1 MCVYIL
7 MFVCLCTKMLVCSN
21 FCVFINVCLC
31 ECVYLNVC
39 VLTCVCVDVGQV
51 LSAHVSGRVV
61 MKSYLSGMPECKFGM
76 NDKIVID
83 KQQGKGATSDDSAK
97 RLEVNSPSSHVLQMM
112 FFFF

>member
-51 LSAHVSGRVV
+51 LSA
-61 MKSYLSGMPECKFGM
+61 
-76 NDKIVID
+76 
-83 KQQGKGATSDDSAK
+83 QQGKGATSDDSAK